1 MTVEHDRY
9 RSAHALGRGAAAGS
23 ACLKNR
29 LTQVITSKRSGEDEG
44 AVTIFVV
51 IVASALLVFAGLV
64 VDGAGKIRA
73 LQRADHV
80 ALEAARAG
88 AQQIDIP
95 NAARGQNA
103 RIVPTQ
109 ARTAA
114 NAYLSAAG
122 MSGTV
127 TFTDSNQ
134 RVVVTT
140 QETYDP
146 VVLGIV
152 GMGQQTMEG
161 RAAVD
166 LIHR

>member
-1 MTVEHDRY
+1 MDHDRS
-9 RSAHALGRGAAAGS
+9 RSVHAPGRGMATPS
-23 ACLKNR
+23 ARLKTR
-29 LTQVITSKRSGEDEG
+29 LNQVLACRPARQDEG

-95 NAARGQNA
+95 NAAKGQNA
-103 RIVPTQ
+103 RIVPSQ

-122 MSGTV
+122 MSGSV
-127 TFTDSNQ
+127 TLTNSNQ

-140 QETYDP
+140 RETYDP

-152 GMGQQTMEG
+152 GMGQQAMEG

-166 LIHR
+166 LIHQ